1 MKIAVVGGGISG
13 LGSAWLLS
21 EKHEVHLYE
30 ADSRLGGHAHT
41 VDVSEGSTK
50 IPVDTGFL
58 VYNELTYPNLIGFF
72 DTLGVE
78 TIGSDMSLS
87 IMAKK
92 DHLEWAGNNLNSIF
106 GQRKNLLNPG
116 FYYMLY
122 EIIRFGREAESN
134 LAEARRHALTLGELL
149 EKRRY
154 SKRFL
159 NHYLLPIG
167 AAIWSTP
174 EAEMLSFPA
183 ETFIVFF
190 INHKLLQV
198 NDRPQWRS
206 VKNGSRQY
214 VEKAAKR
221 ISQIHLDSPVS
232 SVDRKEGKVVVTS
245 RGKSEVFDAVV
256 LATHPPITT
265 KILEN
270 ITAAESKILGVISYE
285 SNRTILHSDP
295 EFMPKT
301 KSCWSSWNVLGTGS
315 GGFAKKV
322 SLTYFINTLQSLPTK
337 INYFVTLN
345 PHAEIQKPLQEFS
358 YGHPK
363 FDQTAIRAQRDLDL
377 IQGSGG
383 VYYAGAWTRYGFHED
398 GILSAVKVSELLGVK
413 APWNKTTENL
423 S

>member
-1 MKIAVVGGGISG
+1 MKIAVVGSGISG
-13 LGSAWLLS
+13 MGAAWLLS
-21 EKHEVHLYE
+21 KKYEVHLYE

-41 VDVSEGSTK
+41 VDVEEGTSK
-50 IPVDTGFL
+50 LPVDTGFL

-72 DTLGVE
+72 KALGVE

-92 DHLEWAGNNLNSIF
+92 DNVEWAGNNLNSVF
-106 GQRKNLLNPG
+106 GQRKNLLSPA
-116 FYYMLY
+116 FYYMLF
-122 EIIRFGREAESN
+122 EIIRFGREAEAN
-134 LAEARRHALTLGELL
+134 LADARRHAWTLGELL
-149 EKRRY
+149 ERRKY

-174 EAEMLSFPA
+174 EGEMLSFPA

-198 NDRPQWRS
+198 NDRPQWRT
-206 VKNGSRQY
+206 VKSGSRQY
-214 VEKAAKR
+214 VEKAAK
-221 ISQIHLDSPVS
+221 SLKHIHLNSPVTS
-232 SVDRKEGKVVVTS
+232 IERKDGKVLLTS
-245 RGKSEVFDAVV
+245 NGKTETFDKVV
-256 LATHPPITT
+256 LATHSPVTN
-265 KILEN
+265 KILSDKTTQEK
-270 ITAAESKILGVISYE
+270 EILGAIHYE

-295 EFMPKT
+295 EFMPKQ
-301 KSCWSSWNVLGTGS
+301 KLCWSSWNVLGTGT

-322 SLTYFINTLQSLPTK
+322 SLTYFINILQSLPTK
-337 INYFVTLN
+337 RNYFVTLN
-345 PHAEIQKPLQEFS
+345 PHSDIHQPLREFS
-358 YGHPK
+358 YDHPK
-363 FDQTAIRAQRDLDL
+363 FDQAAIRAQRDLDL
-377 IQGSGG
+377 IQGQGG

-413 APWNKTTENL
+413 APWNQPTENL